1 MRRTWHATTDPSN
14 PESRN
19 CARGLSGYRQIPLP
33 QQFSQSKN
41 SSLRRACAFRE
52 VSRDYCILLPFPFP
66 APPPRDIV
74 AISATYGPFLV
85 HDHRDIWGRCSS
97 EQRSTRLARSRSKLC
112 RYPRQRNKPRDAP
125 TREYIC
131 RQRRVTPSSG
141 SCTRHYLDKPRIL
154 SLKVV
159 LKTQSYLG

>member
-1 MRRTWHATTDPSN
+1 MRVSDPAIL
-14 PESRN
+14 SRHFLHRPICQEN
-19 CARGLSGYRQIPLP
+19 EGLYILQEGFFCDEHGTRRLTPPTPNLGIARGLSGYRQIPLP

-41 SSLRRACAFRE
+41 SSLRRACAFCE

-74 AISATYGPFLV
+74 AISATYGPFLA

-97 EQRSTRLARSRSKLC
+97 EQRGARLARSRSKLC

-131 RQRRVTPSSG
+131 SAE
-141 SCTRHYLDKPRIL
+141 
-154 SLKVV
+154 
-159 LKTQSYLG
+159 

>member
-1 MRRTWHATTDPSN
+1 MRVSDPAILSRHFLHRPICQENEGLYILQEGFLRRTWHATTDPSN

-41 SSLRRACAFRE
+41 SSLRRACAFCE

-97 EQRSTRLARSRSKLC
+97 EQRGTRLARSRSKLC
-112 RYPRQRNKPRDAP
+112 RYPA
-125 TREYIC
+125 
-131 RQRRVTPSSG
+131 SAA
-141 SCTRHYLDKPRIL
+141 
-154 SLKVV
+154 
-159 LKTQSYLG
+159 